1 MINLYSTGCPKCKI
15 LEMKLKQ
22 KDIKYN
28 EISDLEKLKEKNILQ
43 VPVLEVDGEFYD
55 FAKAVMFVNNFEL
68 QSNIE
73 NILTTNRSEDYG
85 YRL

>member
-22 KDIKYN
+22 KNIRYN

>member
-15 LEMKLKQ
+15 LEIKLKQ
-22 KDIKYN
+22 KNIRYN

>member
-22 KDIKYN
+22 KNIKYN